1 MIFKLREMKIEHI
14 LGIIS
19 TGAQVISAVF
29 IGYLTFLT
37 LRFMTKPKL
46 KMTLLTNIHEGDFVP
61 DQAEKILIYIENIGR
76 WYGRPAATNVKL
88 YVNFPPA
95 FDPVKIKFGSRL
107 EKIEKNVGR
116 GKGNSKYLIASGI
129 HLFSGEPGEEI
140 EVEVKMPNKAGNYYF
155 WVAAYSDQGDFG
167 AFCFDIPATDLS
179 KWPVSIF

>member
-1 MIFKLREMKIEHI
+1 MKIEHI
-14 LGIIS
+14 LGIL
-19 TGAQVISAVF
+19 TVVQVITAVF
-29 IGYLTFLT
+29 IGYLTVLT
-37 LRFMTKPKL
+37 LRFTTEPKL
-46 KMTLLTNIHEGDFVP
+46 KMTLLTSIHEGDFVP
-61 DQAEKILIYIENIGR
+61 DQAEKIRIYIENIGR

-95 FDPVKIKFGSRL
+95 FDPVQIKFGSDL
-107 EKIEKNVGR
+107 EITENDVRR

-129 HLFSGEPGEEI
+129 HLFSGELGEEI

-167 AFCFDIPATDLS
+167 AFRFDIPDTDLS